1 MKKKLYI
8 LFIIFPLWGLGG
20 LSCSD
25 DDDTPNC
32 QGIDCL
38 PPATQTGAGTFGC
51 LVNGEPFY
59 AFGSVQCQYQLID
72 GEYFFGV
79 GFSRGCCFPRSI
91 GIVGENIQL
100 SLESDFILSTTDS
113 GNMFAEIG
121 FVYDENLPG
130 VISNTTDINNTG
142 TLTITKFDEENQIIS
157 GIFEF
162 EILNPDDGEVY
173 QITEGRF
180 DSFYAQ

>member
-1 MKKKLYI
+1 M
-8 LFIIFPLWGLGG
+8 FPLWGLAG
-20 LSCSD
+20 LSCSNE
-25 DDDTPNC
+25 DDTPNC

-38 PPATQTGAGTFGC
+38 PEATQTGAGTFGC

-59 AFGSVQCQYQLID
+59 AFGGVQCQYQLID

-91 GIVGENIQL
+91 GIAGDNIQI
-100 SLESDFILSTTDS
+100 SQGSNFILSANDS

-121 FVYDENLPG
+121 FLYDANLPG
-130 VISNTTDINNTG
+130 VISNTTDSNNTG
-142 TLTITKFDEENQIIS
+142 VLVISKFDQQNNIIS
-157 GIFEF
+157 GTFEF
-162 EILNPDDGEVY
+162 EILNPNDGQVY

-180 DSFYAQ
+180 DSFYVE

>member
-8 LFIIFPLWGLGG
+8 LLVAFPLWGLGG

-38 PPATQTGAGTFGC
+38 PEATQTGAGTFGC

-59 AFGSVQCQYQLID
+59 AFGGVTCYYQLID
-72 GEYFFGV
+72 GEYYFAV
-79 GFSRGCCFPRSI
+79 GFAREVGFPQAIIIESTEKEI
-91 GIVGENIQL
+91 NFGENQL
-100 SLESDFILSTTDS
+100 LDGVAENVYGVVRFESFVNATTDS
-113 GNMFAEIG
+113 IYN
-121 FVYDENLPG
+121 
-130 VISNTTDINNTG
+130 G
-142 TLTITKFDEENQIIS
+142 TLDVTTFDSQNQIIS
-157 GIFEF
+157 GTFEF
-162 EILNPDDGEVY
+162 EILNPNDGEVY

>member
-8 LFIIFPLWGLGG
+8 LLLLFPLWGLGG
-20 LSCSD
+20 LSCDS

-38 PPATQTGAGTFGC
+38 PEATQTGAGTFGC
-51 LVNGEPFY
+51 LINGEPFY
-59 AFGSVQCQYQLID
+59 AFGSVTCYYQLID
-72 GEYFFGV
+72 GEYYFAV
-79 GFSRGCCFPRSI
+79 GFSRGVGFPRTVSI
-91 GIVGENIQL
+91 ESNKKEIQMGINQLAESGEEKIYGKVRF
-100 SLESDFILSTTDS
+100 EDFTSYSTSQENFGIL
-113 GNMFAEIG
+113 N
-121 FVYDENLPG
+121 
-130 VISNTTDINNTG
+130 
-142 TLTITKFDEENQIIS
+142 ITKLDEENQIIS
-157 GIFEF
+157 GTFEF

>member
-1 MKKKLYI
+1 M
-8 LFIIFPLWGLGG
+8 FPLWGLGG

-38 PPATQTGAGTFGC
+38 PEATQTGAGTFGC

-59 AFGSVQCQYQLID
+59 AFGSVDCQYQLVN

-79 GFSRGCCFPRSI
+79 GFSRGCCFPYTI
-91 GIVGENIQL
+91 DLATEQLEIEEGETYNL
-100 SLESDFILSTTDS
+100 LEINQGNAYGYVAFFFDSDNSQFITATTSEEHS
-113 GNMFAEIG
+113 GTI
-121 FVYDENLPG
+121 
-130 VISNTTDINNTG
+130 
-142 TLTITKFDEENQIIS
+142 TITKLDQQNKIVA
-157 GIFEF
+157 GTFEF
-162 EILNPDDGEVY
+162 EILNPDDSQVY